1 MSRVGKKMG
10 FEKKAILILN
20 DVAEI
25 VLKWNLGDIS
35 EQQALNKINDVFR
48 KFQKIRKKVIQR
60 NQNET
65 KFHFVLKLD
74 KILWTSQV

>member
-1 MSRVGKKMG
+1 MSRVEKKVG

-35 EQQALNKINDVFR
+35 EQQALSKINDAFR
-48 KFQKIRKKVIQR
+48 K
-60 NQNET
+60 
-65 KFHFVLKLD
+65 
-74 KILWTSQV
+74 

>member
-1 MSRVGKKMG
+1 MSGKNYKQFLNYFFNLRFLMSRVEIKVG

-35 EQQALNKINDVFR
+35 EQQALNKINDAFR
-48 KFQKIRKKVIQR
+48 K
-60 NQNET
+60 
-65 KFHFVLKLD
+65 
-74 KILWTSQV
+74 

>member
-1 MSRVGKKMG
+1 MSRVEKKVG

-35 EQQALNKINDVFR
+35 EQQVLNKINDAF
-48 KFQKIRKKVIQR
+48 KK
-60 NQNET
+60 
-65 KFHFVLKLD
+65 
-74 KILWTSQV
+74 

>member
-1 MSRVGKKMG
+1 MQEITGSFYTHIMSRKNYKQILNYFFYLRFLMSKVEKKMG

-35 EQQALNKINDVFR
+35 EQQVLNKINDAF
-48 KFQKIRKKVIQR
+48 KK
-60 NQNET
+60 
-65 KFHFVLKLD
+65 
-74 KILWTSQV
+74 